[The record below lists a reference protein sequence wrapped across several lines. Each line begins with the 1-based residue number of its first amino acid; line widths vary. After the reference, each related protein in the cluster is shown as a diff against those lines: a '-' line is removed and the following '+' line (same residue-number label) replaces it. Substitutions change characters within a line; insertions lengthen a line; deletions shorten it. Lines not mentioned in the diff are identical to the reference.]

1 MADAPRSYES
11 PVRRERAAQTRDR
24 IVAAGAELVHSFA
37 TWDWSELTVRGVAE
51 RAGVAERTVYR
62 HFATERELRD
72 AILARLQEEAGVSVD
87 GLQLSDFAAVTARVV
102 SYLSTF
108 AIEPKVLT
116 DPTFVAIDQQRR
128 AALLQALESRT
139 EGWSDRDRTMAAS
152 LLDVFWSVPTYE
164 RMRST
169 WELSHD
175 DIGLAIGW
183 VIGLIEAAITEGGT
197 PG

>member
-1 MADAPRSYES
+1 MTDAPRAYES

-24 IVAAGAELVHSFA
+24 ILAAGAALVHSF
-37 TWDWSELTVRGVAE
+37 TKWDWSELTVRGVAE

-87 GLQLSDFAAVTARVV
+87 GLELSDFAATTARVV

-128 AALLQALESRT
+128 EALVQALESRT
-139 EGWSDRDRTMAAS
+139 LEWSEQDRTLAAS

-175 DIGLAIGW
+175 DIGRAIGW
-183 VIGLIEAAITEGGT
+183 VIGLIEAAITEGDT